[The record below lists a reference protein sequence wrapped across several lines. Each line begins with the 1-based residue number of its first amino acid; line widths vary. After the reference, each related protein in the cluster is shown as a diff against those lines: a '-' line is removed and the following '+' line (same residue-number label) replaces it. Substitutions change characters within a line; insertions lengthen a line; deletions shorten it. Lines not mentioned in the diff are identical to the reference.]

1 MSTEEYLELREEA
14 FANDNRTP
22 SSDPSSPEYAPD
34 LMVWDKNLN
43 TNWGKYNYG
52 NTSNLSN
59 SQITIR
65 GGKNNTN
72 FNISGSF
79 RGEGSILRGDS
90 KYYRN
95 GLQSSINHVSTNSRF
110 KVNLTTVFN
119 TDKSDLSN
127 PVTGAGAS
135 VLLPPNFQTR
145 LPDGELNWM
154 LGANVEASNLSRN
167 ESLSNNFI
175 GNFSASY
182 KFLPNIEI
190 KINGGYN
197 NRTID
202 RTHTFPSASLYPGS
216 ENYTV
221 FGGNSSKSYLIE
233 PQLQ

>member
-1 MSTEEYLELREEA
+1 RHPFIVFFLVPSLL
-14 FANDNRTP
+14 TP
-22 SSDPSSPEYAPD
+22 STLP
-34 LMVWDKNLN
+34 L
-43 TNWGKYNYG
+43 T
-52 NTSNLSN
+52 LSLHDALP
-59 SQITIR
+59 I
-65 GGKNNTN
+65 
-72 FNISGSF
+72 
-79 RGEGSILRGDS
+79 SILRGDS

-190 KINGGYN
+190 KINGGY
-197 NRTID
+197 
-202 RTHTFPSASLYPGS
+202 
-216 ENYTV
+216 
-221 FGGNSSKSYLIE
+221 
-233 PQLQ
+233 